1 MLLTVSGPPGG
12 GKTTTARALA
22 DRFGLDHVSGGDIF
36 RMVAK
41 ERGLTVVELN
51 EAAEDDPSID
61 LDLDRRLQSIATE
74 RDDVVLE
81 SRLAGWLA
89 GNQADFRFWLDAPV
103 EVRSERIADRED
115 ADPTTVASETR
126 TREASEAKR
135 YREYY
140 GIDIDDTSIY
150 DLAITTSRWDQ
161 GTVVDL
167 IADAIEAYE
176 PMHDEGQRSVESI
189 ELPSE

>member
-22 DRFGLDHVSGGDIF
+22 DRFDLEHVSGGDIF

-74 RDDVVLE
+74 RDEVVLE

-89 GNQADFRFWLDAPV
+89 GNQADFRFWLDAPI
-103 EVRSERIADRED
+103 EIRSERIADREET
-115 ADPTTVASETR
+115 DPTTVAEETR

-140 GIDIDDTSIY
+140 GIDIGDTSIY

-161 GTVVDL
+161 GAVVDI

-176 PMHDEGQRSVESI
+176 PTTDEGQRSVESI
-189 ELPSE
+189 ELPPE

>member
-22 DRFGLDHVSGGDIF
+22 DRFDLEHVSGGDIF

-115 ADPTTVASETR
+115 ADSTTVATETR

-161 GTVVDL
+161 AAVVDL
-167 IADAIEAYE
+167 IVDAIEAYE
-176 PMHDEGQRSVESI
+176 PTYDEGQRSVESI